1 MSFPTTPKWAKDK
14 NYLWHSNPDSRPLD
28 VTYFDKCIIRPKV
41 DLAWQILKKE
51 TDGDIELA
59 KETIERYDN
68 DNANMFAGRT
78 IQEMADEYFL
88 EECEEEICIEKGAEK
103 FSNYHPRNWDDGK
116 DEKKLE
122 INRDEFTVIF
132 KNFFY
137 LIHIYF
143 VYYFIQ

>member
-1 MSFPTTPKWAKDK
+1 MADF
-14 NYLWHSNPDSRPLD
+14 
-28 VTYFDKCIIRPKV
+28 
-41 DLAWQILKKE
+41 KKE
-51 TDGDIELA
+51 TDGDVELA

-116 DEKKLE
+116 DQRKLDV
-122 INRDEFTVIF
+122 NRDEFTVIF
-132 KNFFY
+132 KNAVEGIK
-137 LIHIYF
+137 LN
-143 VYYFIQ
+143 